1 MITIATGIIQD
12 EDNVGLVGNHAY
24 GVLEIVECEGHRLLL
39 VKNPWGHFRWR
50 GKFAYGD
57 ANWTPSLKKALG
69 YDNFSQDKGVFWIN
83 FESVMQWFSHL
94 DMNWNPDLLK
104 YRKSFFDYWSAS
116 DMQHT
121 GTLSIKEN
129 PQYFINFSGAQNS
142 TIGQIIAWVAI
153 TKLLVIHKDGSFEDE
168 EKSSD
173 YMAMHVFNNPTKG
186 TKVLEDKNCH
196 KRSVYSPEQTIM
208 LYLSLEK
215 AQYFNVGKVLNL
227 VLDQHKRQKDLYYNI

>member
-1 MITIATGIIQD
+1 
-12 EDNVGLVGNHAY
+12 
-24 GVLEIVECEGHRLLL
+24 
-39 VKNPWGHFRWR
+39 
-50 GKFAYGD
+50 
-57 ANWTPSLKKALG
+57 
-69 YDNFSQDKGVFWIN
+69 
-83 FESVMQWFSHL
+83 
-94 DMNWNPDLLK
+94 
-104 YRKSFFDYWSAS
+104 
-116 DMQHT
+116 MQHT

-208 LYLSLEK
+208 LLLSLEK